1 MCNCLLCLHC
11 FCCLCYL
18 LALMVYSSYCK
29 HHPYH
34 GGGERGSHIPA
45 RQDLITL
52 GMGTVATRTTAE
64 SLPSAE
70 VRPWSWAGGSL
81 TGAGKLPERAPGKSL
96 ADPLLSRGGSQISP

>member
-1 MCNCLLCLHC
+1 
-11 FCCLCYL
+11 
-18 LALMVYSSYCK
+18 MV
-29 HHPYH
+29 
-34 GGGERGSHIPA
+34 GGRGAQPPGHRGSHIPA

-81 TGAGKLPERAPGKSL
+81 TGVRESSPRELQGSPWLTPYCLGEAVRF
-96 ADPLLSRGGSQISP
+96 PLDFVGTR